1 MRSGVAVATRR
12 GQAPGAR
19 DGGKKRGRRPFRRL
33 LISLGALVLAYFAL
47 TTILVT
53 VSMGRDDRPRSDAI
67 VVLGAAQYEGR
78 PSPIYQARLEH
89 ALELYRDGVAPL
101 LVFTGGRGVAG
112 ERWTEGAAGRRWAEA
127 HGVPSDRILVEESSK
142 TTYQNLDGVAD
153 LLRPKGMRDVVL
165 VSDPFHMFR
174 ALAQAR
180 EVGLEPHPSPTR
192 SSPISA
198 SPAKLTMAVL
208 REDIAVGAWILTG
221 NGR

>member
-1 MRSGVAVATRR
+1 VAVATRR
-12 GQAPGAR
+12 RQAKR
-19 DGGKKRGRRPFRRL
+19 SRDDGGKGRRRPVRRF
-33 LISLGALVLAYFAL
+33 LITVGALVLAYFGL
-47 TTILVT
+47 TTVLVT
-53 VSMGRDDRPRSDAI
+53 TAMARDDRPRSDAI

-101 LVFTGGRGVAG
+101 LIFTGGRGVEG
-112 ERWTEGAAGRRWAEA
+112 ERWTEGAAGRRWAEE
-127 HGVPSDRILVEESSK
+127 HGVPSGQILVEESSK
-142 TTYQNLDGVAD
+142 TTYQNLDGVAEM
-153 LLRPKGMRDVVL
+153 LRPKGLRDVVL

-180 EVGLEPHPSPTR
+180 EVGLVPHPSPTR

-198 SPAKLTMAVL
+198 SPTKLTMAVL

-221 NGR
+221 DGR